1 MGFKEIG
8 LLGGLKMS
16 ELIGY
21 NGKIAYVDLT
31 TQKVKIEPLKEKIA
45 RDYIGGAGLSAK
57 LIYDLLD
64 ENAYKVLKS
73 DPFSPVNPLVFATGP
88 VTGTDRPASGRYS
101 VCAISPLT
109 NIWGESTSG
118 GHFCIE
124 LRNCG
129 FDAIIITGKASKPI
143 YLYLSEGNFIFKDAS
158 KVWGLDS
165 YATQEKIREEL
176 NDHNMK
182 VACIGPAGEKLVRYA
197 CIMNDEGRA
206 AGRCGMGA
214 IMGSKN
220 LKAFVVKG
228 SQDNVFQTPNKEDI
242 RALRK
247 QINFILEDDLV
258 GSIVPK
264 IFNIFGTNTYMDM
277 GSFAGDVPAYY
288 FTEAEFPAEL
298 LTSKT
303 IKEQFP
309 MFISGC
315 ARCSLRCAKQTVV
328 PDNGREIT
336 VDGPEFESMAAYGS
350 LAGNFDARRTI
361 LAHHYGNV
369 YGLDTISSGV
379 VIAFLIYLAENNIA
393 TKNIKKYLKII
404 KLEDL
409 CWGNGEVIL
418 TLLKLISERKGIGDL
433 LAEGVKR
440 IAESLGV
447 DSELAAH
454 VKGLE
459 IPMHD
464 PRAYAGQALSYMT
477 ACCGANHQKCDWFQ
491 VESQSIQ
498 YPEYQI
504 NPGDR
509 FDITGREG
517 GVIAFQDIRAIDDSA
532 VSCDFETPPKF
543 SDVAKYISF
552 ATDFKYSPKTLLETG
567 ERMTNIKRLIS
578 CNLGITREDDR
589 LPKLVLETL
598 KSGPTEGVKLDLERN
613 LKTYYKLRGWDW
625 KTGRP
630 TKEKLESL
638 RIIGDD
644 GDEIIEQKEHRISNE
659 IYEKMEILKTRY
671 IPLLRAHSIPTEDME
686 EYLSFIAIFALCEED
701 FQDEFG
707 GIDSTIQLGIK
718 SLPPEQWHWLNLEY
732 GNFTSGRGQLDKPTL
747 SLMFRDQQVYDDIMN
762 MNLNPVTAV
771 LSNRLKVKPMGKVK
785 IFQNFIGLYLNKFD
799 LKF

>member
-1 MGFKEIG
+1 
-8 LLGGLKMS
+8 MS
-16 ELIGY
+16 EIIGY
-21 NGKIAYVDLT
+21 NGKIAYIDLT
-31 TQKVKIEPLKEKIA
+31 TQSVKIEPLKEKIA
-45 RDYIGGAGLSAK
+45 RDYLGGAGLSAK
-57 LIYDLLD
+57 IIYDLLD
-64 ENAYKVLKS
+64 EAAYNTLKK
-73 DPFSPVNPLVFATGP
+73 DPYSPINPLVFATGP

-124 LRNCG
+124 LRNSG
-129 FDAIIITGKASKPI
+129 FDAIVITGKAEKPT
-143 YLYLSEGNFIFKDAS
+143 YMYLSEGEFIFKNAT
-158 KVWGLDS
+158 KLWGKNTYD
-165 YATQEKIREEL
+165 TQELVRSEL
-176 NDHNMK
+176 DDQNLK
-182 VACIGPAGEKLVRYA
+182 VSCIGPAGENLVRYA
-197 CIMNDEGRA
+197 CIINDEGRA

-220 LKAFVVKG
+220 LKAFAIKG
-228 SQDNVFQTPNKEDI
+228 SKENVFQTPNKDAI
-242 RALRK
+242 RDLRK

-303 IKEQFP
+303 LKEQFP

-328 PDNGREIT
+328 PDNGNEIV

-350 LAGNFDARRTI
+350 LTGTFDSKSVI

-379 VIAFLIYLAENNIA
+379 VIAFLIYLVENNLA
-393 TKNIKKYLKII
+393 VKSIKKYLKTT

-409 CWGNGEVIL
+409 HWGNGEIIL
-418 TLLKLISERKGIGDL
+418 SLLKLISERKGIGDL

-440 IAESLGV
+440 IAEQLGV
-447 DSELAAH
+447 DPELAAH

-491 VESQSIQ
+491 VESQSIS

-504 NPGDR
+504 NPGNR
-509 FDITGREG
+509 FDITGREK

-532 VSCDFETPPKF
+532 ISCDFETPPKF
-543 SDVAKYISF
+543 SDIAKYVSL
-552 ATDFKYSPKTLLETG
+552 ATDHKYTPKILLQTG

-598 KSGPTEGVKLDLERN
+598 KSGPTEGVKLNLEKN
-613 LKTYYKLRGWDW
+613 LKVYYEIRGWDW

-630 TKEKLESL
+630 TKEKLEEL

-644 GDEIIEQKEHRISNE
+644 DDLIEEKTEHRITSE
-659 IYEKMEILKTRY
+659 ISEKMEKLKAKY

-707 GIDSTIQLGIK
+707 GIYATIQLGIK
-718 SLPPEQWHWLNLEY
+718 SLPQEEWHWLKLDY
-732 GNFTSGRGQLDKPTL
+732 GSFSSGRGKLDDTTL
-747 SLMFRDQQVYDDIMN
+747 TLMFRGQQVYDDIMN
-762 MNLNPVTAV
+762 MDLNPVTAV

-785 IFQNFIGLYLNKFD
+785 IFQNFIGLYLNKFN